1 MLWVLLICSPLFA
14 AHDASE
20 TKINAK
26 ESTSLLNAA
35 PVFLQ
40 TDAIRGRIVD
50 DTGAGLPGVNII
62 IKGTSNGTTS
72 DADGRYVL
80 NLPSGFS
87 DGTLVFSF
95 IGFSTQEQPIGGR
108 STIDVTLA
116 ADITALSEVVVVGY
130 GTQEKRDV
138 TASISSIDSDAIT
151 KVSTTNALESMKG
164 QLAGVDVLQAN
175 GRPGS
180 TPTITV
186 RGRRSINASNDPL
199 FVIDGIPMTSGTS
212 SATNGD
218 ISNSGSNP
226 LNDFNPNDIASIEV
240 LKDAAATAI
249 YGSRG
254 ANGVVLITTKRGKSG
269 KTSISYT
276 GSYGVSQ
283 PFSKFPMMNGEQFA
297 DLKREAHRISPLG
310 VTGRTAWEGT
320 IPSDASVFVDPVEL
334 NSATNGLSTD
344 WQDLIFH
351 NGSQSNH
358 QVSANG
364 GSEKTQFNL
373 AIGYFNEEGTIDG
386 MDFTKLTGRINI
398 DHQVSKRIKVGMS
411 NQLTHSIKNN
421 GSGSVMSEA
430 VNQTPLGLPYDDQG
444 NIIFL
449 PISDG
454 IRSNPLSEL
463 VPGKRIDEEKVDR
476 IFSSAYV
483 EAEIIDGLKYKFLIG
498 ADLRYNTRG
507 IFLGRF
513 TNPQKNGD
521 PAATYLN
528 ENNIGYTM
536 ENLLTYNKVI
546 GKHNIGLT
554 FLQSTSENNYEGH
567 ITSVSGLPYEGQK
580 WFNLGTA
587 STINFIGSRFEHYAL
602 ASFMG
607 RVNYTFNGKY
617 LFQATL
623 RADGSSRLAAGN
635 KWTNFP
641 GISVGWRIVDEP
653 FLQGVEF
660 LSDLKIRGSYGVVG
674 NTSIDPYQTA
684 GRLSKSVY
692 SWDEANA
699 AGFALQ
705 EIPNP
710 DLGWEKSA
718 TVDVGIDFGL
728 FDGRLSGT
736 FDYYETNTT
745 DLLLERAL
753 PASSGYQLVLSN
765 IGATRTTGVELTL
778 NANIIDSPGGFQWDA
793 DFNLAH
799 YKEEIV
805 DLAQRDAEGNK
816 TDDIGNSWFIG
827 EPIRVFYNY
836 QKIGIWQANE
846 FDQAQSFMAAYPG
859 EIKLADANGDGSF
872 SPNDRVILGN
882 DIPSVYGG
890 LNNRFAYKGFDFS
903 FFLYYRL
910 GYTLDSRFNSDQ
922 ATMQSRYNNLAVDY
936 WTIDNPTNSYPR
948 PNLNQ
953 ERPQYFETLRYV
965 DGGFVKLRAITLGYN
980 LPRTVTEKLGISNL
994 RLYVTAQNPTVWS
1007 SYKDFDP
1014 ESINEIGAGDVPSN
1028 KLFLGGINL
1037 TF

>member
-1 MLWVLLICSPLFA
+1 MLWILLICTPSFA
-14 AHDASE
+14 AKDSFE
-20 TKINAK
+20 GK
-26 ESTSLLNAA
+26 ESASLLNSA
-35 PVFLQ
+35 PLFFQ
-40 TDAIRGRIVD
+40 ADAIRGRIVD
-50 DTGAGLPGVNII
+50 DAGAGIPGVNII

-72 DADGRYVL
+72 DAEGRYVL
-80 NLPSGFS
+80 SLPSGFT
-87 DGTLVFSF
+87 DGTLVYSF
-95 IGFSTQEQPIGGR
+95 IGFSTQEQAISGR
-108 STIDVTLA
+108 STIDVTLVS
-116 ADITALSEVVVVGY
+116 DVTALSEVVVVGY

-138 TASISSIDSDAIT
+138 TASISSINADAIS

-164 QLAGVDVLQAN
+164 QIAGVDVLQSN

-180 TPTITV
+180 TPTVTV

-199 FVIDGIPMTSGTS
+199 FVIDGVPMTSNTSTGTD
-212 SATNGD
+212 GG

-269 KTSISYT
+269 KTTISYN

-283 PFSKFPMMNGEQFA
+283 PFSKFPMMNGAQFA
-297 DLKREAHRISPLG
+297 DMKREAKRLSPLG

-320 IPSDASVFVDPVEL
+320 IQPDANVFEDPVEL

-364 GSEKTQFNL
+364 GNEKTQFNI
-373 AIGYFNEEGTIDG
+373 AIGYFNEDGTIDG
-386 MDFTKLTGRINI
+386 MDFTKLTARINL

-430 VNQTPLGLPYDDQG
+430 VNQTPLGLPYDGQG

-483 EAEIIDGLKYKFLIG
+483 EAEIIEGLKYKFLIG
-498 ADLRYNTRG
+498 TDLRYNTRG

-528 ENNIGYTM
+528 EANVGYTM
-536 ENLLTYNKVI
+536 ENLITYNKLI
-546 GKHNIGLT
+546 GGKHNIGLT
-554 FLQSTSENNYEGH
+554 FLQSTSANNYENH
-567 ITSVSGLPYEGQK
+567 ITSVSGLPYESQK
-580 WFNLGTA
+580 WYNIGTA
-587 STINFIGSRFEHYAL
+587 STINFINSRFEKYSL

-607 RVNYTFNGKY
+607 RINYTFNGKY
-617 LFQATL
+617 LLQATL
-623 RADGSSRLAAGN
+623 RADGSSRLAPGN

-641 GISVGWRIVDEP
+641 GLSAGWRVVDEP
-653 FLQGVEF
+653 FMANINF

-699 AGFALQ
+699 AGFKLN

-710 DLGWEKSA
+710 DLTWEKSA
-718 TVDVGIDFGL
+718 TVDVGVDFGL

-736 FDYYETNTT
+736 FDYYVTNTT
-745 DLLLERAL
+745 DLLLRRAL
-753 PASSGYQLVLSN
+753 PASSGYDLILSN
-765 IGATRTTGVELTL
+765 IGATRTKGMELTL
-778 NANIIDSPGGFQWDA
+778 SANIVDSPGGFKWDA

-805 DLAQRDAEGNK
+805 DLAQRDPDGNK
-816 TDDIGNSWFIG
+816 TDDVGNSWFIG
-827 EPIRVFYNY
+827 QPIRVFYDY
-836 QKIGIWQANE
+836 KKVGIWQVAE
-846 FDQAQSFMAAYPG
+846 KDQAAAFMGAFPG
-859 EIKLADANGDGSF
+859 EIKLADANGDGLF
-872 SPNDRVILGN
+872 TPDDRVIIGS

-922 ATMQSRYNNLAVDY
+922 ATMQSRYNNLNVDY

-953 ERPQYFETLRYV
+953 ESPSYISTVRYE
-965 DGGFVKLRAITLGYN
+965 DGGFVKLRTITLGYN
-980 LPRTVTEKLGISNL
+980 FPSSLTEKLGLSNL
-994 RLYVTAQNPTVWS
+994 RIYVSAQNPKVWS
-1007 SYKDFDP
+1007 SYTDFDP
-1014 ESINEIGAGDVPSN
+1014 ESINEISSGDIPSN